1 MRLIPPMSL
10 PTTKKRAMTETNAAM
25 SIIARIWL
33 FQVHGIHLDTFTQYF
48 PVPGSLH
55 LVLAFEAVIGS
66 PSEINSKQVLRQL
79 FSLFLHHHK
88 SN

>member
-1 MRLIPPMSL
+1 MRLIPPMFVANDEEAA
-10 PTTKKRAMTETNAAM
+10 TTETNAAM

-33 FQVHGIHLDTFTQYF
+33 FQVHGIHLDIFTQYS
-48 PVPGSLH
+48 PSLH
-55 LVLAFEAVIGS
+55 LVLAFGAVIVS
-66 PSEINSKQVLRQL
+66 PGEINSKQVLRQL